1 MGNSFYHLIINTFC
15 VGTWLQ
21 TLMFYFV
28 LFLFTHIILVQ
39 MKVSLIKVQIK
50 VSFIKWRIN
59 FFQRWMED

>member
-1 MGNSFYHLIINTFC
+1 MGNSFYNLIINTFC

-21 TLMFYFV
+21 TLMFYFI

-39 MKVSLIKVQIK
+39 LKVSLFKVQIK